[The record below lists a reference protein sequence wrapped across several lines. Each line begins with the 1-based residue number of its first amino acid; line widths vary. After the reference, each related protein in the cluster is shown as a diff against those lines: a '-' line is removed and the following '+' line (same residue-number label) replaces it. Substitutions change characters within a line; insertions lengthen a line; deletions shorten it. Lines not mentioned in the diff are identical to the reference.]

1 MRLGSLQ
8 IVLFVFPRLDP
19 KAKATAVA
27 SGLPASPGAASGIAV
42 FDADRA
48 EMLGKEQGLKVI
60 LVREET
66 QPEDIHG
73 FFASEGILTSRG
85 GKTSHAAVVARGM
98 GQVLRGR
105 CRGHPRRCRQAHRH
119 RRRHQL
125 QGRRHDHP
133 GRGYARDDVLMLL
146 RFIDW
151 LNRLPRRLELALR
164 QELADLEEQIKMSYV
179 TSWERFAR
187 EEGREEG
194 EQRGEAKALLRLLQ
208 VKFGPMPPDI
218 ESRVQT
224 AEPAQLDVWLTRILT
239 AAFQNPETSVQEAR
253 GGSCWSPRF

>member
-1 MRLGSLQ
+1 
-8 IVLFVFPRLDP
+8 
-19 KAKATAVA
+19 
-27 SGLPASPGAASGIAV
+27 
-42 FDADRA
+42 
-48 EMLGKEQGLKVI
+48 
-60 LVREET
+60 
-66 QPEDIHG
+66 
-73 FFASEGILTSRG
+73 
-85 GKTSHAAVVARGM
+85 
-98 GQVLRGR
+98 
-105 CRGHPRRCRQAHRH
+105 
-119 RRRHQL
+119 
-125 QGRRHDHP
+125 
-133 GRGYARDDVLMLL
+133 MLL

-239 AAFQNPETSVQEAR
+239 AATPEDLFR
-253 GGSCWSPRF
+253 